1 MRITVVTPSFNQAA
15 FLEQTLRSV
24 LDQGYPDLEY
34 IVIDGGSS
42 DGSTAILD
50 RYASR
55 LSYLQSKPDGGQ
67 TDALI
72 QGFERA
78 TGDILAWLNS
88 DDAYEPGA
96 LAEAAAHFER
106 HPDDRFIFGDATWID
121 REGAILRRKREM
133 PFNRFIWL
141 RTHNYIPQPSAFWRR
156 SLYQEVGG
164 LDRTFDLA
172 MDADLWIRFAERTR
186 PCHVPRL
193 WSQMRYYPDQK
204 NIRLRSVSDLEDQR
218 IRRRY
223 HVPKGARGGVE
234 RAIARVARIAY
245 RSMSGGRLG

>member
-15 FLEQTLRSV
+15 FLERTLRSV

-42 DGSTAILD
+42 DGSSVILD

-55 LSYLQSKPDGGQ
+55 LSYLQSQPDGGQ

-72 QGFERA
+72 QGFDRA
-78 TGDILAWLNS
+78 TGDVLAWLNS
-88 DDAYEPGA
+88 DDVYEPGA
-96 LAEAAAHFER
+96 LAEAAAHFEQ
-106 HPDDRFIFGDATWID
+106 HTDDRFIFGDATWID
-121 REGAILRRKREM
+121 TEGAILRRKREM

-156 SLYQEVGG
+156 SLYEEVGG

-172 MDADLWIRFAERTR
+172 MDSDLWIRFAERTR
-186 PCHVPRL
+186 PRHVRRL
-193 WSQMRYYPDQK
+193 WSQMRYYPEQK
-204 NIRLRSVSDLEDQR
+204 NIRLRSISDLEDER

-223 HVPKGARGGVE
+223 HVPEGVRGKLE
-234 RAIARVARIAY
+234 RSIARVARIAY
-245 RSMSGGRLG
+245 RSMSGGLLT